1 MVCMFDETL
10 IKDLIEMC
18 GKSLSFTDVEAIGG
32 YLFKKRSFSI
42 HESAGLD
49 PKRSISPLN
58 AAKILVEEVEK
69 QKRLKDLFTFTI
81 ELDGSPL
88 NGKVVT
94 LDGLENL
101 LYRLARTGQYFDFA
115 KRKFVDIDDATKL
128 LNWGALRDGREYPFV
143 IASVDI
149 CQNSE
154 LVKKY
159 TTKVMEKVY
168 YRLWA
173 FLKARL
179 DDWEGRIWSWAGDGG
194 ILAFRGDQGINQSV
208 SCCLEILSALTVFNM
223 QPDKAIKDDV
233 HMRIGLD
240 FGPVKF
246 FSDTGRI
253 VSDVIN
259 YAAHLEKKGTK
270 PCALSISDAI
280 ASRLSPSMKKV
291 FPHQMNFEG
300 RLAMTT
306 E

>member
-1 MVCMFDETL
+1 MIDETL
-10 IKDLIEMC
+10 IKDLVEMY
-18 GKSLSFTDVEAIGG
+18 GKSLSFTDIEAIGG
-32 YLFKKRSFSI
+32 YLFKQRSYSI
-42 HESAGLD
+42 HEAAGLD

-58 AAKILVEEVEK
+58 AAKILVEQVEQK
-69 QKRLKDLFTFTI
+69 KRLKDLFVFTI

-88 NGKVVT
+88 NGKGVK

-115 KRKFVDIDDATKL
+115 KRKFVDVDDSTRL
-128 LNWGALRDGREYPFV
+128 LNWGALREGREYPFA

-159 TTKVMEKVY
+159 STKVMEKIY

-194 ILAFRGDQGINQSV
+194 ILAFRGDQSIHQSV
-208 SCCLEILSALTVFNM
+208 SCCLEILSALPVFNM
-223 QPDKAIKDDV
+223 QPETAIKDEI
-233 HMRIGLD
+233 HLRIALD

-246 FSDTGRI
+246 FNDTGRI

-270 PCALSISDAI
+270 PRALSVSDTVH
-280 ASRLSPSMKKV
+280 SRLTAPMKKA
-291 FPHQMNFEG
+291 FLHQMSFEG
-300 RLAMTT
+300 RTAMTT
-306 E
+306 A

>member
-1 MVCMFDETL
+1 MTTNAGQTIFVAMFDETL
-10 IKDLIEMC
+10 IKDLIEMY
-18 GKSLSFTDVEAIGG
+18 GKSLSFTDIEAVGG
-32 YLFKKRSFSI
+32 YLFKQRSYSI
-42 HESAGLD
+42 HAVAGFD
-49 PKRSISPLN
+49 PKRSVSPLN
-58 AAKILVEEVEK
+58 AAKVLVEEVEK
-69 QKRLKDLFTFTI
+69 KNRLKDLFAFTI

-88 NGKVVT
+88 NGKAVR

-115 KRKFVDIDDATKL
+115 KRRFVDIDDSTKL
-128 LNWGALRDGREYPFV
+128 LNWGALREGREYPFV

-154 LVKKY
+154 MVKKY

-208 SCCLEILSALTVFNM
+208 SCCLEILSALPVFNM
-223 QPDKAIKDDV
+223 QPDKAIKDEI
-233 HMRIGLD
+233 HLRMGLD

-246 FSDTGRI
+246 FTDTGRI

-270 PCALSISDAI
+270 PHALSVSDTVH
-280 ASRLSPSMKKV
+280 SRLSP
-291 FPHQMNFEG
+291 P
-300 RLAMTT
+300 
-306 E
+306 

>member
-1 MVCMFDETL
+1 MFDETL
-10 IKDLIEMC
+10 IKDLIEMY
-18 GKSLSFTDVEAIGG
+18 GKSLSFTDIEAVGG
-32 YLFKKRSFSI
+32 YLFKQRSYSI
-42 HESAGLD
+42 HAVAGFD
-49 PKRSISPLN
+49 PKRSVSPLN
-58 AAKILVEEVEK
+58 AAKVLVEEVEK
-69 QKRLKDLFTFTI
+69 KNRLKDLFAFTI
-81 ELDGSPL
+81 ELDGTPL
-88 NGKVVT
+88 NGKAVR

-115 KRKFVDIDDATKL
+115 KRRFVDIDDSTKL
-128 LNWGALRDGREYPFV
+128 LNWGALREGREYPFV

-154 LVKKY
+154 MVKKY

-208 SCCLEILSALTVFNM
+208 SCCLEILSALPVFNM
-223 QPDKAIKDDV
+223 QPDKAIKDEI
-233 HMRIGLD
+233 HLRMGLD

-246 FSDTGRI
+246 FTDTGRI

-270 PCALSISDAI
+270 PRALSVSDTVH
-280 ASRLSPSMKKV
+280 SRLSPSMKQV
-291 FPHQMNFEG
+291 FPHQMSSRAG
-300 RLAMTT
+300 SAMTT
-306 E
+306 S

>member
-1 MVCMFDETL
+1 MFDEAL
-10 IKDLIEMC
+10 IKDLIEMY
-18 GKSLSFTDVEAIGG
+18 GKSLSFTDIEAVGG
-32 YLFKKRSFSI
+32 YLFKQRSYSI
-42 HESAGLD
+42 HAVAGFD
-49 PKRSISPLN
+49 PKRSVSPLN
-58 AAKILVEEVEK
+58 AAKVLVEEVEK
-69 QKRLKDLFTFTI
+69 KNRLKDLFAFTI

-88 NGKVVT
+88 NGKAVR
-94 LDGLENL
+94 LDGLKNL

-115 KRKFVDIDDATKL
+115 KRRFVDIDDSTKL
-128 LNWGALRDGREYPFV
+128 LNWGALREGREYPFV

-154 LVKKY
+154 MVKKY

-208 SCCLEILSALTVFNM
+208 SCCLEILSALPVFNM
-223 QPDKAIKDDV
+223 QPDKAIKDEI
-233 HMRIGLD
+233 HLRMGLD

-246 FSDTGRI
+246 FTDTGRI

-270 PCALSISDAI
+270 PHALSVSDTVH
-280 ASRLSPSMKKV
+280 SRLSPSMKQV
-291 FPHQMNFEG
+291 FSHQMQFEG

-306 E
+306 S

>member
-1 MVCMFDETL
+1 MFDETL
-10 IKDLIEMC
+10 IKDLIEMY
-18 GKSLSFTDVEAIGG
+18 GKSLSFTDIEAVGG
-32 YLFKKRSFSI
+32 YLFKQRSYSI
-42 HESAGLD
+42 HAVAGFD
-49 PKRSISPLN
+49 PKRSVSPLN
-58 AAKILVEEVEK
+58 AAKVLVEEVEK
-69 QKRLKDLFTFTI
+69 KNRLKDLFAFTI
-81 ELDGSPL
+81 ELDGTPL
-88 NGKVVT
+88 NGKAVR
-94 LDGLENL
+94 LDGLKNL

-115 KRKFVDIDDATKL
+115 KRRFVDIDDSTKL
-128 LNWGALRDGREYPFV
+128 LNWGALREGREYPFV

-149 CQNSE
+149 SQNSE
-154 LVKKY
+154 MVKKY

-208 SCCLEILSALTVFNM
+208 SCCLEILSALPVFNM
-223 QPDKAIKDDV
+223 QPDKAIKDEI
-233 HMRIGLD
+233 HLRMGLD

-246 FSDTGRI
+246 FTDTGRI

-270 PCALSISDAI
+270 PRALSVSDTVR
-280 ASRLSPSMKKV
+280 SRLSPSMKQV

-306 E
+306 S